1 MGSSRY
7 TWRMDHLIQA
17 IAAIVAIT
25 NPLGAAPIFV
35 ALTDELQP
43 TQRRR
48 EALRAAS
55 VVFVIL
61 VLAAVVGR
69 WVLKAFGVSVPAFQA
84 AGGLVIVLMG
94 LEMLRGSPTRVQH
107 DPQAPQVDG
116 DPIIVPFAMPLI
128 AGPGAITTV
137 ITLASRGHGW
147 PALVEP
153 IVGVTVAVVALAAS
167 LFSSTWLEERVKH
180 HGHGL
185 FLRFMG
191 LILVAIGAQLL
202 LSGVTTFQ
210 TGASF

>member
-1 MGSSRY
+1 
-7 TWRMDHLIQA
+7 MDHLVQA
-17 IAAIVAIT
+17 IAAILAIT
-25 NPLGAAPIFV
+25 NPLGAAPVFV

-43 TQRRR
+43 AQRRR
-48 EALRAAS
+48 EAFRAAL
-55 VVFVIL
+55 VVLVIL
-61 VLAAVVGR
+61 VVAALVGR
-69 WVLKAFGVSVPAFQA
+69 WILRAFGVSVPAFQA

-94 LEMLRGSPTRVQH
+94 LEMLRGSPSRVQH
-107 DPQAPQVDG
+107 DPQAGPVEG

-147 PALVEP
+147 PSLVEP
-153 IVGVTVAVVALAAS
+153 IVGVIVAALALTAS
-167 LFSSTWLEERVKH
+167 LLSSTWLEERVKH

-202 LSGVTTFQ
+202 LSGVTSFQ
-210 TGASF
+210 AGPGI